1 MDRRA
6 FSQLLTL
13 GAAGLTVGHA
23 NGEAAIA
30 AEDAEEGI
38 APAAGVTGDLPSSA
52 VAVDDFIE
60 LARRNLPK
68 ATFEYITSGSE
79 DEVTLRDN
87 VDAFRRIRV
96 LPPLLHG
103 IEDADL
109 STTVLGQKIS
119 MPIMLAP
126 VAVLRMAHPQ
136 GALAAARA
144 AAEAGTIHVA
154 GSSAGHSLE
163 EIAEAADGP
172 KWLQIYVPADR
183 DIASRLVRRAEQA
196 GYRAIVVTV
205 DLGERKDADLRNRFA
220 PPKEMLLKHLR
231 DIGFTQL
238 TEQNT
243 YDEILA
249 FNASAWRISL
259 DAEFFEW
266 LRKTTSLPILIKGVL
281 SPQAAKQAI
290 ELGLNGLVVSN
301 HGGRRLDGMPATID
315 VLENVVEAV
324 DGRLEVLMDGGI
336 RRGGDVLKAVA
347 RGAKAVLIGRP
358 QAWALAAGGQAG
370 VAQALQI
377 LRDELTNAMVSCG
390 CSKVEEIDASLLM
403 S

>member
-38 APAAGVTGDLPSSA
+38 APAAGANGDLPSSA